1 MSAEL
6 PGSERLRR
14 VEEPDVARML
24 RVETVFRVTDELH
37 GQTVAAK
44 MIDRAHEIANLPEC
58 ECDVDVSVEWLRPD
72 GSADPG
78 RVPIH
83 GHSAD
88 PGGAPTRGH
97 TAER

>member
-1 MSAEL
+1 VSTDL

-14 VEEPDVARML
+14 VEPDATRVL
-24 RVETVFRVTDELH
+24 RVETVFRVADELH

-58 ECDVDVSVEWLRPD
+58 ECDVDVSVEWLRSD
-72 GSADPG
+72 GSAGPSG
-78 RVPIH
+78 MPIH